1 MCVSK
6 RERQRHT
13 ETDRDRDKQRQRRRA
28 ETKKYAEVKQ
38 VNRRM
43 IEQMIDSYEEE
54 REWRVQ
60 SLHGDVPKEG
70 REGGL

>member
-1 MCVSK
+1 MSK

-13 ETDRDRDKQRQRRRA
+13 ETDRGRDKQRQRRRA

-43 IEQMIDSYEEE
+43 METYEEE